1 MGPISSHL
9 DQPSSVNINNNGLII
24 SFKSK
29 EKRGQKE
36 DKRTLFLSFS
46 AWACALVP
54 RRFAALPLSM
64 PPIYCLKRKIRYF
77 SQSNPFVDI
86 RTNTAHFPQLF

>member
-1 MGPISSHL
+1 MGPISDHL
-9 DQPSSVNINNNGLII
+9 DQPSLVNINNNGLII

-29 EKRGQKE
+29 ENGGRKRKKG
-36 DKRTLFLSFS
+36 LFSYLSPLSFS
-46 AWACALVP
+46 T

-64 PPIYCLKRKIRYF
+64 PPNYCVKRKIRYL